1 VIADFDEPI
10 QTDIV
15 LPGVELESST
25 GTRLIFAVDEVGPLI
40 SQLTQIGALR
50 DLSIAEPEIEDVISR
65 LYLSR

>member
-1 VIADFDEPI
+1 
-10 QTDIV
+10 
-15 LPGVELESST
+15 
-25 GTRLIFAVDEVGPLI
+25 VGPLI